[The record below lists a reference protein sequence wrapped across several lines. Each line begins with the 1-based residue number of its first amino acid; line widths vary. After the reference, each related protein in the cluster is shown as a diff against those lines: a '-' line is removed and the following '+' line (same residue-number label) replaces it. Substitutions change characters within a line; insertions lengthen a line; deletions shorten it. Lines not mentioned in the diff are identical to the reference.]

1 MPREHSSLCNGGWC
15 NTVAAGRRTFRRV
28 IGDVAVSRAGMG
40 QHEQAPASRCSGRRV
55 VLGKSAQG
63 VGLYDGWQ
71 ATVGGRASSKT
82 ADANR
87 SQTGRWHLRDRA
99 IPTTESGR
107 STRAA
112 ARCLLSAC
120 ARRPSDSRRYWRR
133 GCRPD
138 RTQAPQRSRA
148 GRHMPGRRGDRAV
161 KIRPSTAQ
169 QQTGKCRRHH
179 AGTTPS
185 IHVQLSMPASNDRRR
200 PKHNP
205 QPVAAM
211 ARRFRRP
218 AAARRHR
225 EWRTVLRQTA
235 ASAHPAAG

>member
-138 RTQAPQRSRA
+138 RTHAPPALVSGPPHARSPRRSRRQDPPLHSPAADRKVPPTPRRHDPVDSRAVVHAGIKRQAP
-148 GRHMPGRRGDRAV
+148 
-161 KIRPSTAQ
+161 AQ
-169 QQTGKCRRHH
+169 
-179 AGTTPS
+179 A
-185 IHVQLSMPASNDRRR
+185 
-200 PKHNP
+200 
-205 QPVAAM
+205 
-211 ARRFRRP
+211 
-218 AAARRHR
+218 
-225 EWRTVLRQTA
+225 
-235 ASAHPAAG
+235 